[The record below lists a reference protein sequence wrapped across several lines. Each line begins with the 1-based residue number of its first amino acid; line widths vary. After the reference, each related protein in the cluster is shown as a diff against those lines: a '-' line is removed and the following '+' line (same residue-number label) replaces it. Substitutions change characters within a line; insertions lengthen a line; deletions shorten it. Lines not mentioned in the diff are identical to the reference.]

1 MLNFNVIPNPC
12 YVLDEDLLRANLSL
26 IKNVK
31 EALGI
36 DIIVAFKGFAMW
48 SAFPILKE
56 YGFDTATVSSLS
68 EAQLAAEFLSNQSHA
83 YSVVYSDDDIDEI
96 AKISKHLTF
105 NSLNQ
110 YERFSERVKKVN
122 PEISLGLRVNPEYSD
137 VEVELYNPAAPGSR
151 LGIRIENMPDKL
163 PDGVEGLHF
172 HALCESDSHDLA
184 NVLRNFEEKFGKYVP
199 NLKWVNFGGGHLMT
213 RKNYDIDFLKE
224 IVNNFQKKYPNVSI
238 ILEPGAAFAW
248 ETGYLLSKVEDIV
261 ENNGIKTAILNV
273 SFTAHMPDCLEMPY
287 QPKILGAEISE
298 TSAVQHLYRMGGNS
312 CLSGDYV
319 GFWKFNKE
327 LKIGD
332 VVVFND
338 MIHYTMVKTT
348 TFNGVKHPSIG
359 IFSQEKGFRL
369 VRAFGYEDY
378 RNKLS

>member
-1 MLNFNVIPNPC
+1 
-12 YVLDEDLLRANLSL
+12 
-26 IKNVK
+26 
-31 EALGI
+31 
-36 DIIVAFKGFAMW
+36 
-48 SAFPILKE
+48 
-56 YGFDTATVSSLS
+56 
-68 EAQLAAEFLSNQSHA
+68 
-83 YSVVYSDDDIDEI
+83 VVYSDDDIDEI

-110 YERFSERVKKVN
+110 YERFSERAKKVN
-122 PEISLGLRVNPEYSD
+122 PNISLGLRVNPEYSD

-163 PDGVEGLHF
+163 PNWVEGLHF

-184 NVLRNFEEKFGKYVP
+184 NVLRNFEEKFGKYLP
-199 NLKWVNFGGGHLMT
+199 CLKWVNFGGGHLMT
-213 RKNYDIDFLKE
+213 RKNYDIGFLKE
-224 IVNNFQKKYPNVSI
+224 IVKIFQKKYPNVRI
-238 ILEPGAAFAW
+238 ILEPGAAFVW

-287 QPKILGAEISE
+287 QPKILGAEIVDKSIASPSSLKYE
-298 TSAVQHLYRMGGNS
+298 DYERHYEGTEQSKQSIYRMGGNS

-319 GFWKFNKE
+319 GFWKFIQE
-327 LKIGD
+327 LNIGD
-332 VVVFND
+332 VIVFND
-338 MIHYTMVKTT
+338 MIHYTMVKTS

-359 IFSQEKGFRL
+359 IFSKEKGFRL
-369 VRAFGYEDY
+369 IKAFGYEDY